1 VREAAEF
8 GEKTGDDCMI
18 TRNQALA
25 RTAEALAWASG
36 QDNGFAEVLAEYRAI
51 DTGGAQ

>member
-1 VREAAEF
+1 
-8 GEKTGDDCMI
+8 MI